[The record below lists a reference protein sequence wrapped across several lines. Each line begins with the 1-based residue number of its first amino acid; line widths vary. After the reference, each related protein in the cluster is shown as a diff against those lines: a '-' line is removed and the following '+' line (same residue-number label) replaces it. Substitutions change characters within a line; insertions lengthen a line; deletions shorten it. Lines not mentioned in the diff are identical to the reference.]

1 MRQATGKGDAPVQD
15 SGATSPERDERRR
28 RLTRLIQAGLAIV
41 VVGAAFLGVLP
52 RISDLDSVWTI
63 VRSLSWTE
71 VLILVALSAW
81 NIITYWPMLVAAM
94 PGLTLGQAAV
104 VCQSSTSVAMTLPG
118 GGAIA
123 VGVSYAMYTSW
134 GFSPAS
140 IALSTVL
147 TGIVNMS
154 FKFLLPV
161 VALAALALNGESDTE
176 LLSTAVA
183 GVGVVLVTS
192 VILAGM
198 LRRERF
204 AYRIGVW
211 VGGVVS
217 FLLRLVRRPG
227 VGEWGDAAL
236 KFRSKLIQVLRDR
249 GVLLATAEVVSQLS
263 LYLVFLASLRF
274 VGVPDSAV
282 SWAQVLTVFAF
293 VRLGTAIPIVPGN
306 VGIVELGYIGAL
318 ALAGA
323 PRDEAVAAVLVF
335 RVLTFFL
342 QIPLGALTYAVWR
355 RRHSWR
361 RSRLPAHQE
370 DPAPD
375 AGEIDDP
382 AGSHRGA
389 GLVQGGADRQD
400 QQPAVPTS

>member
-1 MRQATGKGDAPVQD
+1 MGDASEQGVHV
-15 SGATSPERDERRR
+15 TTPERDERRR
-28 RLTRLIQAGLAIV
+28 RLTRLIQVGIAIV

-52 RISDLDSVWTI
+52 RISDLDRVWTI
-63 VRSLSWTE
+63 VRSLSWIE

-81 NIITYWPMLVAAM
+81 NIVTYWPMLVAAM

-134 GFSPAS
+134 GFSPAT
-140 IALSTVL
+140 IALSTLL

-183 GVGVVLVTS
+183 GVAVVLVTTA
-192 VILAGM
+192 ILAGM

-211 VGGVVS
+211 VGGFVS
-217 FLLRLVRRPG
+217 FILKLIRRPG
-227 VGEWGDAAL
+227 VGEWGQAAL
-236 KFRSKLIQVLRDR
+236 TFRAKLIKVLRDR
-249 GVLLATAEVVSQLS
+249 GLLLATAEVVSQLS

-274 VGVPDSAV
+274 VGIPDSLV

-306 VGIVELGYIGAL
+306 VGIVELGYIGGL

-335 RVLTFFL
+335 RVLTFFF

-355 RRHSWR
+355 RRRSWR
-361 RSRLPAHQE
+361 RPRPPAHQE
-370 DPAPD
+370 HAASD
-375 AGEIDDP
+375 AGEIDGP
-382 AGSHRGA
+382 AGGHGGS
-389 GLVQGGADRQD
+389 GLVERGPDRQD
-400 QQPAVPTS
+400 QQPAVPTP

>member
-1 MRQATGKGDAPVQD
+1 MEQGTRKDDAAVRG
-15 SGATSPERDERRR
+15 SKETTPERDERRR
-28 RLTRLIQAGLAIV
+28 RLTRLIQAGIAIV

-52 RISDLDSVWTI
+52 RISDLDRVWTI
-63 VRSLSWTE
+63 VRSLSWIE

-81 NIITYWPMLVAAM
+81 NIVTYWPMLVAAM

-123 VGVSYAMYTSW
+123 VGVSYSMYTSW

-140 IALSTVL
+140 IALSTLL

-183 GVGVVLVTS
+183 GVGVVLVTTA
-192 VILAGM
+192 ILAGM

-211 VGGVVS
+211 VGGFVS
-217 FLLRLVRRPG
+217 FFLKLVRRPG
-227 VGEWGDAAL
+227 VGEWGAAAL
-236 KFRSKLIQVLRDR
+236 TFRAKLIKVLRDR

-274 VGVPDSAV
+274 VGIPDSVV

-306 VGIVELGYIGAL
+306 VGIVELGYIGGL

-323 PRDEAVAAVLVF
+323 PREEAVAAVLVF
-335 RVLTFFL
+335 RFLTFFF

-355 RRHSWR
+355 RRQSWR
-361 RSRLPAHQE
+361 RPRLPAHQE
-370 DPAPD
+370 HPAPD
-375 AGEIDDP
+375 AGEIDGP
-382 AGSHRGA
+382 ADGHGGSGMVERCP
-389 GLVQGGADRQD
+389 DCQD

>member
-1 MRQATGKGDAPVQD
+1 MRQGTGRGDAAARESDKTTP
-15 SGATSPERDERRR
+15 GRDEQRR
-28 RLTRLIQAGLAIV
+28 RLTRLIQAGIAVV
-41 VVGAAFLGVLP
+41 VVGAAFVGILP
-52 RISDLDSVWTI
+52 RITDLDRVWTI

-71 VLILVALSAW
+71 VLILVSLSAW
-81 NIITYWPMLVAAM
+81 NIVTYWPMLVAAM

-140 IALSTVL
+140 IALSTLL
-147 TGIVNMS
+147 TGVVNMA

-161 VALAALALNGESDTE
+161 ASLAVLALNGEGNTE

-183 GVGVVLVTS
+183 GVAVVLATAA
-192 VILAGM
+192 ILAGM
-198 LRRERF
+198 LHRERF
-204 AYRIGVW
+204 AYRIGVL
-211 VGGVVS
+211 VGGIAS

-227 VGEWGDAAL
+227 TNQWGDAAL
-236 KFRSKLIQVLRDR
+236 RFRTQLIKVLRER
-249 GVLLATAEVVSQLS
+249 GLLLAAAEVVSQVS
-263 LYLVFLASLRF
+263 LFLVLLASLRF
-274 VGVPDSAV
+274 VGVPDSLV
-282 SWAQVLTVFAF
+282 SWEQVLTVFAF

-306 VGIVELGYIGAL
+306 VGIVELGYIGGL

-323 PRDEAVAAVLVF
+323 PREEAVAAVLVF
-335 RVLTFFL
+335 RLLTFFF

-355 RRHSWR
+355 RRDSWR
-361 RSRLPAHQE
+361 RPRLPAHQE
-370 DPAPD
+370 HTAPH
-375 AGEIDDP
+375 AGEIDGP
-382 AGSHRGA
+382 ADRHGRS
-389 GLVQGGADRQD
+389 GLVEGGPDRED

>member
-1 MRQATGKGDAPVQD
+1 MTQETGRGAPEPVA
-15 SGATSPERDERRR
+15 GAPSPERDERRR
-28 RLTRLIQAGLAIV
+28 RLTRLIQAGIAIV

-52 RISDLDSVWTI
+52 RISDLDRVWTI
-63 VRSLSWTE
+63 VRSLSWIE
-71 VLILVALSAW
+71 VMILVALSAW
-81 NIITYWPMLVAAM
+81 NIVTYWPMLVAAM

-123 VGVSYAMYTSW
+123 VGVSYAMYSSW
-134 GFSPAS
+134 GFGPAS
-140 IALSTVL
+140 IALSTLL

-176 LLSTAVA
+176 LLTTAVA
-183 GVGVVLVTS
+183 GLGVVLATTA
-192 VILAGM
+192 ILAAM

-211 VGGVVS
+211 VGVFVS
-217 FLLRLVRRPG
+217 FLLKLVRRPG
-227 VGEWGDAAL
+227 VGEWGRAAL
-236 KFRSKLIQVLRDR
+236 TFRAKLIKVLRDR
-249 GVLLATAEVVSQLS
+249 GLLLATAEVVSQLS

-274 VGVPDSAV
+274 VGVPDSLV

-306 VGIVELGYIGAL
+306 VGIVELSYIGAL
-318 ALAGA
+318 SLAGA
-323 PRDEAVAAVLVF
+323 PRDEAVAGVLVF
-335 RVLTFFL
+335 RMLTFFL

-355 RRHSWR
+355 RRQTWR
-361 RSRLPAHQE
+361 RPRPPAHQE
-370 DPAPD
+370 HAAPD
-375 AGEIDDP
+375 TGQVDGP
-382 AGSHRGA
+382 PGGHGGS
-389 GLVQGGADRQD
+389 GLVERGSDRQD

>member
-1 MRQATGKGDAPVQD
+1 VPESVPESVPELDAL
-15 SGATSPERDERRR
+15 TPERDDRRR
-28 RLTRLIQAGLAIV
+28 RLARLIQAGIAV
-41 VVGAAFLGVLP
+41 VVIAAAFIGVLP
-52 RISDLDSVWTI
+52 RITDLDRVWTI

-71 VLILVALSAW
+71 LLILIALSAW
-81 NIITYWPMLVAAM
+81 NIVTYWPMIVAAM

-140 IALSTVL
+140 IALSTLL

-154 FKFLLPV
+154 FKFLLPLV
-161 VALAALALNGESDTE
+161 SLAALALNGESDSE

-183 GVGVVLVTS
+183 GVVVVLATS
-192 VILAGM
+192 AILAAM

-204 AYRIGVW
+204 AYRIGVL
-211 VGGVVS
+211 VGGVAS
-217 FLLRLVRRPG
+217 FLLRLVRRRA

-236 KFRSKLIQVLRDR
+236 RFRTRLIQVLRER
-249 GVLLATAEVVSQLS
+249 GLLLATAEVVSQLS
-263 LYLVFLASLRF
+263 LFLVFLASLRF
-274 VGVPDSAV
+274 VGVPDSLV

-293 VRLGTAIPIVPGN
+293 VRLGTSIPVIPGN
-306 VGIVELGYIGAL
+306 VGIVELGYIGGL

-323 PRDEAVAAVLVF
+323 PREEAVAAVLVF
-335 RVLTFFL
+335 RLLTFFL
-342 QIPLGALTYAVWR
+342 QIPLGAFTYAVWR

-361 RSRLPAHQE
+361 RPRLPAHQE
-370 DPAPD
+370 HATPN

-382 AGSHRGA
+382 AGRHGDS
-389 GLVQGGADRQD
+389 GLVERGPDRED

>member
-1 MRQATGKGDAPVQD
+1 MRQGPGRSDATEQVAGG
-15 SGATSPERDERRR
+15 TTPERDERRR
-28 RLTRLIQAGLAIV
+28 RLTRLIQAGIAIV

-52 RISDLDSVWTI
+52 RISDLGQVWSI
-63 VRSLSWTE
+63 VRSLSWIE

-81 NIITYWPMLVAAM
+81 NIVTYWPMLVAAM
-94 PGLTLGQAAV
+94 PGLSLGQAAV

-123 VGVSYAMYTSW
+123 VGVSYAMYSSW

-140 IALSTVL
+140 IALSTLL

-176 LLSTAVA
+176 LLSTAVG
-183 GVGVVLVTS
+183 GVVVVLVTTA
-192 VILAGM
+192 ILAGM

-211 VGGVVS
+211 VGGFVS
-217 FLLRLVRRPG
+217 FILKLVRRPG
-227 VGEWGDAAL
+227 VGEWGQAAL
-236 KFRSKLIQVLRDR
+236 TFRSKLIEVLRDR
-249 GVLLATAEVVSQLS
+249 GILLAAAEVVSQLS

-274 VGVPDSAV
+274 VGIPDSLV

-293 VRLGTAIPIVPGN
+293 VRLGTAVPIVPGN
-306 VGIVELGYIGAL
+306 VGIVELGYIGGL

-323 PRDEAVAAVLVF
+323 PREEAVAAVLVF
-335 RVLTFFL
+335 RVLTFFF
-342 QIPLGALTYAVWR
+342 QIPLGAITYGVWR
-355 RRHSWR
+355 RRENWR
-361 RSRLPAHQE
+361 RPRLPSHQE
-370 DPAPD
+370 HAASD
-375 AGEIDDP
+375 AGEIDGP
-382 AGSHRGA
+382 AGGDGGT
-389 GLVQGGADRQD
+389 GLVQRGPDRQD
-400 QQPAVPTS
+400 QQPAVPTA